1 MAGKQLVW
9 DSVGERK
16 FQSGV
21 NKGVL
26 YPYNATQKVYA
37 EGVAWN
43 GLTKVTESPSGAE
56 VTDIYADNI
65 KYLGLISDEKFG
77 ATIEAY
83 TYPDQFA
90 ECDGSATIGGALV
103 TQQTRKMFGF
113 SWQNRVGNDT
123 EGVDFGYDIHIVWS
137 ALAKPSSKDHSTI
150 NDSPEA
156 VTMSWEISTTPVSFK
171 PDGDFKD
178 LKPTAH
184 IVVPSKTVKKE
195 NLAELEKKLYGT
207 ETEPPTLLSPEEVL
221 TIIKKP

>member
-1 MAGKQLVW
+1 MAKLTW
-9 DSVGERK
+9 DNVGERK
-16 FQSGV
+16 FQTGV

-26 YPYNATQKVYA
+26 YPYNATQKTYA
-37 EGVAWN
+37 AGVAWN

-65 KYLGLISDEKFG
+65 KYLGLMSDEKFG
-77 ATIEAY
+77 GTIEAY
-83 TYPDQFA
+83 TYPDVFGA
-90 ECDGSATIGGALV
+90 CYGLATLCGGLV
-103 TQQTRKMFGF
+103 TQQTCTLFRF
-113 SWQNRVGNDT
+113 SWQSRIGNDT

-171 PDGDFKD
+171 DDGESKGVN
-178 LKPTAH
+178 PTASL
-184 IVVPSKTVKKE
+184 IIPSKTVKKE

-207 ETEPPTLLSPEEVL
+207 ENDPPTLLSPEEVL
-221 TIIKKP
+221 TIVKKP

>member
-1 MAGKQLVW
+1 MAKLTW
-9 DSVGERK
+9 DNVGERK
-16 FQSGV
+16 FQTGV

-26 YPYNATQKVYA
+26 YPYNATQKTYA
-37 EGVAWN
+37 AGVAWN

-77 ATIEAY
+77 GTIEAY
-83 TYPDQFA
+83 TYPDEFA
-90 ECDGSATIGGALV
+90 ACDGSATIGGALV

-113 SWQNRVGNDT
+113 SWQTRIGNDT

-156 VTMSWEISTTPVSFK
+156 VTMSWEISTTPVTFK
-171 PDGDFKD
+171 SDGEFKD
-178 LKPTAH
+178 LKPTSH
-184 IVVPSKTVKKE
+184 LIIPSKDVKAE
-195 NLAELEKKLYGT
+195 NMKELEKKLYGT
-207 ETEPPTLLSPEEVL
+207 ETDPPTLLSPEEVL
-221 TIIKKP
+221 TICKKP